1 MDKVNLKNKR
11 ILVTGGYG
19 YLGKKLIIE
28 LLSREAIVYAIDI
41 IDEEKTIDN
50 FYYKKIDLLNQKE
63 LNAFIKFSKPNI
75 VYHLAATLNRSRDF
89 SQANSIFDVNLK
101 GTLNLLNS
109 LKEFDYENFIFTS
122 TSEVYGGELAKAP
135 FKEHT
140 NLVPA
145 SPYSLSKYC
154 AEMSLKT
161 FSNIYNKKFTIL
173 RLFNFYSSDMSK
185 NFFLPSLIDKL
196 KRNED
201 FDMTHGEQIRDYIHI
216 KDIISALII
225 SASKNAT
232 NEVFNVCGGVGKSI
246 KEIALEIKEHLNSAS
261 KINFGAIP
269 YRENEV
275 WNMTGDYQRIKEALN
290 WSPKFELTEDIRR

>member
-28 LLSREAIVYAIDI
+28 LLSHGAIVFAIDI
-41 IDEEKTIDN
+41 IDGENTADN
-50 FYYKKIDLLNQKE
+50 SYYKKIDLLDQKE
-63 LNAFIKFSKPNI
+63 LNAFVKFSKPDI
-75 VYHLAATLNRSRDF
+75 IYHLAATLNRSRDF
-89 SQANSIFDVNLK
+89 SLANNIFEINLK
-101 GTLNLLNS
+101 GTVNLLNS
-109 LKEFDYENFIFTS
+109 LKEFEYENFIFTS
-122 TSEVYGGELAKAP
+122 TSEVYGGTFVKAP

-185 NFFLPSLIDKL
+185 NFFLPSLVDKL

-201 FDMTHGEQIRDYIHI
+201 FDMTHGEQIRDYSHV
-216 KDIISALII
+216 KDILSALIL
-225 SASKNAT
+225 SASKKPT
-232 NEVFNVCGGVGKSI
+232 NEVFNVCSGVGKSI
-246 KEIALEIKEHLNSAS
+246 KEIALEIKEHLNSTS

-275 WNMTGDYQRIKEALN
+275 WNMTGDYQKIKKILN
-290 WSPKFELTEDIRR
+290 WLPKYELIEDIKK